1 MTLNQV
7 VIAEA
12 TNDKAQPISL
22 ELIPLCR
29 CGAVAS
35 HHVFDAD
42 GEPETTCAEH
52 AEALCH

>member
-1 MTLNQV
+1 MTLNHV

-22 ELIPLCR
+22 ELIPLCH

-35 HHVFDAD
+35 HHVFDGA
-42 GEPETTCAEH
+42 GEPEPTCAEH
-52 AEALCH
+52 AEEVCH